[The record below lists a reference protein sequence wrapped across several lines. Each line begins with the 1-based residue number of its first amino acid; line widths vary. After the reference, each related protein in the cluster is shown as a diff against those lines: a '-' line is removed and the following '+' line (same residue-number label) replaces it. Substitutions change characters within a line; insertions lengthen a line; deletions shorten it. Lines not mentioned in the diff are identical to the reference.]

1 MRVFLGGKHR
11 GAAPVACCSQA
22 AIGAKPFAR
31 ERVAPYR
38 KDVLLRNGKVMGGG
52 DVTRKMKLLS
62 KQKEGK
68 KRSEWW
74 WPERLQRGGP
84 AAATVTRFLVSVR
97 TIGNV
102 ELSQEAF
109 HSIIM
114 KK

>member
-1 MRVFLGGKHR
+1 MLRISL
-11 GAAPVACCSQA
+11 PVACCSQA

-68 KRSEWW
+68 KRSESGAAG
-74 WPERLQRGGP
+74 RLHGGGLLLLSP
-84 AAATVTRFLVSVR
+84 LSLLQCALSATLSSVR
-97 TIGNV
+97 RPFT
-102 ELSQEAF
+102 LSL
-109 HSIIM
+109 
-114 KK
+114 